1 MRVTPGTNSN
11 NPRELNKMLLLL
23 LLCHAMIASNNLM
36 KKRMK
41 CCGAVHKNNVEK
53 VPHTLL

>member
-36 KKRMK
+36 KK
-41 CCGAVHKNNVEK
+41 KNEM
-53 VPHTLL
+53 LWGSA